1 MMADA
6 FEILGQSKPSGN
18 TLTALYTVPA
28 VTSAVVSTL
37 SVCNQSNTSP
47 AKYRVSAAAAGA
59 ADAVAQYLVYDAVLA
74 PSESVFLTIGLSLAT
89 TDVLRVQSDS
99 GSVSFGAYGVEVT

>member
-1 MMADA
+1 MADA
-6 FEILGQSKPSGN
+6 LKILGQSKPSGN

-28 VTSAVVSTL
+28 ATSAVVSTL
-37 SVCNQSNTSP
+37 AVCNQSNTSS
-47 AKYRVSAAAAGA
+47 AKYRVSAAAAGS
-59 ADAVAQYLVYDAVLA
+59 ADAVSQYLVYDATLA